1 MHIEARTKACFD
13 RSTTPKTTRPTTTL
27 PHPRE
32 VPPTMSLACPS
43 SLGVC
48 DDAPRVDLSHREF
61 GQEFSY
67 DIQAFSTYE
76 STTQSMC
83 LLDRYYFLSLMD
95 PPPYFYAAS
104 LREFFSTLEDWR
116 EGYRELHFSIRGRA
130 DIISTETI
138 AAAFGLPLSAPPK
151 AQFAPQSRP
160 AFLWIARILTPRGT
174 RCRSA
179 FTRFEMPQIL
189 WFVDQ
194 VIKTNIFPF
203 GHSTERSGSVL

>member
-1 MHIEARTKACFD
+1 MHIEARMKARFD
-13 RSTTPKTTRPTTTL
+13 RSTTPMTTRPTTTL

-32 VPPTMSLACPS
+32 VPPTMILACPS

-48 DDAPRVDLSHREF
+48 DDAPKVDLSHREF

-76 STTQSMC
+76 PTAQSMC

-116 EGYRELHFSIRGRA
+116 GGIESSIFLSEDELILFPLRPLLQPLVYHYLLLLKPDLHLSHNQLFY
-130 DIISTETI
+130 
-138 AAAFGLPLSAPPK
+138 GLH
-151 AQFAPQSRP
+151 
-160 AFLWIARILTPRGT
+160 
-174 RCRSA
+174 
-179 FTRFEMPQIL
+179 
-189 WFVDQ
+189 VY
-194 VIKTNIFPF
+194 
-203 GHSTERSGSVL
+203 